1 MRTLSRVLR
10 WQIVCRVR
18 DRVEID
24 WLAGTRLIAARGM
37 TGLTG
42 SIYYGLHEF
51 HEMASVLHILRSGDA
66 FADVGA
72 NAGAYTV
79 LASGVVGAHTA
90 AIEPGRAALAAL
102 KANITMNSLNRQVT
116 VYECAVAAAPG
127 EASFTE
133 GAGTM
138 NRLEETGTRR
148 VPVMSLDGLC
158 RVPTM
163 IKIDVEGG
171 ELVAFH
177 GAQEILGSDDL
188 LCIVSESHDTEIS
201 GFLADFGFA
210 KYRYNALTR
219 TFHEDVAPRE
229 SAWFVRDMVG
239 LLARINDATKTEVF
253 GVWV

>member
-1 MRTLSRVLR
+1 
-10 WQIVCRVR
+10 
-18 DRVEID
+18 
-24 WLAGTRLIAARGM
+24 M

-42 SIYYGLHEF
+42 NIYYGLHEF

-79 LASGVVGAHTA
+79 LASGVAGANTE
-90 AIEPGRAALAAL
+90 AIEPGRAALSAL
-102 KANITMNSLNRQVT
+102 KTNITMNALDRQVT
-116 VYECAVAAAPG
+116 VYECAVAAVPG

-138 NRLEETGTRR
+138 NRLTETGTRR
-148 VPVMSLDGLC
+148 VPVMALDGLS
-158 RVPTM
+158 RIPTM
-163 IKIDVEGG
+163 IKIDIEGG
-171 ELVAFH
+171 EMAAFH
-177 GAQEILGSDDL
+177 GAQKILGSDAL

-219 TFHEDVAPRE
+219 TFHEDVRGRE

-239 LLARINDATKTEVF
+239 LLERINDARKTEVF